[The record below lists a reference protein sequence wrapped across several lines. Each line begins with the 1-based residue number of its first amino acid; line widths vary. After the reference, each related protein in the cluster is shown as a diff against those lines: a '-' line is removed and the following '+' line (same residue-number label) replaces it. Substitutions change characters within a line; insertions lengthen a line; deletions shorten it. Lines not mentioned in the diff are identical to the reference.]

1 VETDLARR
9 VIPALEAVVSRIL
22 PGATLLS
29 AEPFGVDDAEVLDPA
44 TTKGLGY
51 GVPLRLRVREADGT
65 ERSLVFHT
73 AKPDQF
79 GHDRRADRAAE
90 LLLAFDRFERI
101 PGHVHA
107 LDVGAVAKNGRD
119 LISLGDAGEFY
130 LVTSFAEGHL
140 YADELRR
147 IAQRGATTADDV
159 AHAEAPARHLVTIH
173 AEKLDAPQRYQ
184 RALRDLVGS
193 GEGIFGLLDAY
204 APDVPA
210 APPERLMGIERR
222 LTDWRWRLKAQSA
235 RLCRTHG
242 DYHPFNVVFSDA
254 GQIALLDASR
264 GCAGDPADDVTCM
277 AINYVFFAVEHPGT
291 WATAFRDL
299 WHRFWRV
306 YLEASADRE
315 LFAVCAPFLAW
326 RGLVVANP
334 VWYPHVDGPARDRV
348 FRLIERTLAAER
360 FDPGFADEVFA

>member
-1 VETDLARR
+1 METPLAHR

-29 AEPFGVDDAEVLDPA
+29 AAPFGVDDAEVVDPA

-51 GVPLRLRVREADGT
+51 GVPLRLRVREASGAELT
-65 ERSLVFHT
+65 LVFHT
-73 AKPDQF
+73 AQPDQF

-90 LLLAFDRFERI
+90 LLLSFDRFEQI
-101 PGHVHA
+101 PGHVRA
-107 LDVGAVAKNGRD
+107 LDVGAIAKNGRE
-119 LISLGDAGEFY
+119 LISLRDAGEFY

-147 IAQRGATTADDV
+147 IAQRGVATADEI
-159 AHAEAPARHLVTIH
+159 AHAEALARHLVTIH
-173 AEKLDAPQRYQ
+173 SQKLDDPRVYQ
-184 RALRDLVGS
+184 RAIRDLVGS

-204 APDVPA
+204 APDVPG
-210 APPERLMGIERR
+210 APPERLMALERS
-222 LTDWRWRLKAQSA
+222 LTAWRWRLKPRTA

-242 DYHPFNVVFSDA
+242 DYHPFNVVISDA
-254 GQIALLDASR
+254 GEVALLDASR

-277 AINYVFFAVEHPGT
+277 AINFVFFAVEHPGT

-306 YLEASADRE
+306 YLEASADLE
-315 LFAVCAPFLAW
+315 LYEVCAPFLAW

-334 VWYPHVDGPARDRV
+334 VWYPHVDGGARDRV
-348 FRLIERTLAAER
+348 LSLVERSLAAER
-360 FDPGFADEVFA
+360 FDPAFADEVFA